1 MTYRIRTIAA
11 PSAAVDYHFA
21 TEDAARAAFAAFLRA
36 GVPVVLQLEVGGSWR
51 TISTASP

>member
-1 MTYRIRTIAA
+1 VTYRIRTIAA